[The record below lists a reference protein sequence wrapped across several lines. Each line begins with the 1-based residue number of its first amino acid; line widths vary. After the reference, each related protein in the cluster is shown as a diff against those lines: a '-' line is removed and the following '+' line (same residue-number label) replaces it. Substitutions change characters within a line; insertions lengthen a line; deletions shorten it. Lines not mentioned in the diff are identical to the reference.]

1 MNKKEWHWINKV
13 SGENHYY
20 NEGNE
25 IINQGKS
32 PQQVEASYYGAFVG
46 FIGMGILL
54 IGMVIWNLIK
64 G

>member
-1 MNKKEWHWINKV
+1 MNKKEWHWMNKV

-54 IGMVIWNLIK
+54 IGMVIWNLIR